1 MITIITKNHLNFAII
16 AEITILINTAWKYWS
31 FLVPNF
37 YREIIQDGAQ
47 WQEEKLSV
55 SELKKSQDI
64 DKMLVQ
70 VEKLVKYF
78 LLNKLSVIERK
89 MYCRS

>member
-1 MITIITKNHLNFAII
+1 M
-16 AEITILINTAWKYWS
+16 
-31 FLVPNF
+31 
-37 YREIIQDGAQ
+37 QDGAQ

-70 VEKLVKYF
+70 VENTRGIF
-78 LLNKLSVIERK
+78 FF
-89 MYCRS
+89 